1 MKIKTHILKNW
12 ILSSTGKNLCLVLLF
27 VVQLFSSQIVVKD
40 NSLFVGSENVVS
52 EDSFSSSETV
62 VDNAVLY
69 VSSGT
74 TVTNIENIVSYKTI
88 AIKKSKP
95 SLEVKTKGLAQVSKR
110 HKLPKNDT
118 SKRIKT
124 NPEKPQ
130 EFYSSSPIDSQIS
143 IHNQIVSFAIP
154 AQVGKDRTL
163 VHTFVFAWKPLALKR
178 ISEKLDSFQDD
189 ILARI
194 SLGTL
199 SIRPPPFLA

>member
-1 MKIKTHILKNW
+1 MKPN
-12 ILSSTGKNLCLVLLF
+12 N
-27 VVQLFSSQIVVKD
+27 
-40 NSLFVGSENVVS
+40 
-52 EDSFSSSETV
+52 
-62 VDNAVLY
+62 
-69 VSSGT
+69 
-74 TVTNIENIVSYKTI
+74 
-88 AIKKSKP
+88 KK
-95 SLEVKTKGLAQVSKR
+95 A
-110 HKLPKNDT
+110 
-118 SKRIKT
+118 
-124 NPEKPQ
+124 Q